1 MMNKLTSMRHLLSCR
16 DVIDIVELYSQAI
29 SSLSPEKQTKMI
41 ENIKDNS
48 KSVVVEEIDSLAIK
62 EIVSLLE
69 LYRDDMDFKRF
80 LAHNLREKL
89 VKAANLQIRDLM
101 TTIIETLD
109 MTEQRGEIIR
119 YALNSEIFYA
129 FQVSY
134 LISLLKKIVT
144 IAPYQ
149 GQLVTT
155 MPL

>member
-1 MMNKLTSMRHLLSCR
+1 MMNKLISMRHLLSCR
-16 DVIDIVELYSQAI
+16 DIIDIVELYSQAI
-29 SSLSPEKQTKMI
+29 SSLSPEKQKKMI

-48 KSVVVEEIDSLAIK
+48 KSVVVEEIDSLGIK
-62 EIVSLLE
+62 EILSLLE
-69 LYRDDMDFKRF
+69 LYRDDKDFKKF

-134 LISLLKKIVT
+134 LISLLKKIV
-144 IAPYQ
+144 IAAPY
-149 GQLVTT
+149 
-155 MPL
+155 